1 MCIAPDG
8 GRRLAGPE
16 TAALKAAPHGIQ
28 PAGLAK
34 PAALPQKPP
43 NQRHPKSDA
52 APFCMTA
59 DVEAFMADFD
69 LGKIRNIGIT
79 AHIDAGK
86 TTTTERILYYTGVSH
101 RIGEVH
107 DGNTTTDYMDQ
118 ERERGIT
125 ITSAAV
131 TCEWKDHRINIID
144 TPGHIDFNI
153 EVNRSLRVL
162 DGAIFIIEGVAGVQ
176 PQSETN
182 WRLADRY
189 NVPRIIFINKLDRTG
204 ADFFR
209 AFATLKEKLDI
220 VALPLQLPIGIED
233 SFLGVIDLVEMKAI
247 IWEGGE
253 LGAKFHD
260 EEIPEAMKEQAAEYR
275 QNLLDTALSVDNEA
289 MEEYFDKGDVSVE
302 TLKRCIKAGAISGAF
317 RPVLCGTAFKNKG
330 VQPLLD
336 AVLDYLPSPVDVP
349 GIRVAPEEGQ
359 DDDPNARRIKADP
372 NAPFAGLAF
381 KIINDKYGTLTFV
394 RVYAGTLKSSDTV
407 MNTTKGHKER
417 IGRMFQMHAD
427 KRAEIKEVHAGD
439 IAAFVGLKDTGTGD
453 TLASSDDP
461 VVLERMAFPV
471 PVIDI
476 SVEPKT
482 KEGVEK
488 MTLGLQKLA
497 GEDPSLRLK
506 TDQETGQT
514 ILSGMGELHLE
525 IIIDRLKREY
535 GVDANIGAPQVAYR
549 ETISKSHTETYTH
562 KKQSGGSGQ
571 YAEVKIVFEPQE
583 RNEGVLF
590 ENKVVGGTVPKEYIP
605 AVEKGIRNQ
614 ADTGVL
620 AGFPTVDFK
629 YTLVDG
635 KYHDVDSSA
644 LAFEIAAKAC
654 FREGMKKAGPI
665 ILEPIMD
672 VEITTPQDHVG
683 DVVGD
688 LNRRRGQIQNQESSG
703 STVIVRAH
711 VPLKEMFGYISH
723 LRSMTKGRASFTMQF
738 HHYDPVPR
746 NIADEIMTKSA

>member
-1 MCIAPDG
+1 MAQSD
-8 GRRLAGPE
+8 LA
-16 TAALKAAPHGIQ
+16 
-28 PAGLAK
+28 
-34 PAALPQKPP
+34 
-43 NQRHPKSDA
+43 S
-52 APFCMTA
+52 
-59 DVEAFMADFD
+59 
-69 LGKIRNIGIT
+69 IRNIGIT

-86 TTTTERILYYTGVSH
+86 TTTTERILYYTGKSH

-107 DGNTTTDYMDQ
+107 DGNTTTDYMAQ

-131 TCEWKDHRINIID
+131 TAVWKDYRINIID

-189 NVPRIIFINKLDRTG
+189 NVPRVIFINKLDRTG
-204 ADFFR
+204 ADFYR
-209 AFATLKEKLDI
+209 AADTLTEKLGI
-220 VALPLQLPIGIED
+220 NWVTLQLPIGAED
-233 SFLGVIDLVEMKAI
+233 TFKGVVDLIEMKAI
-247 IWEGGE
+247 IWEGDD
-253 LGAKFHD
+253 LGAAYHD
-260 EEIPEAMKEQAAEYR
+260 EPIPADLADKAKEYR
-275 QNLLDTALSVDNEA
+275 EKMLEIVVGADDEA
-289 MEEYFDKGDVSVE
+289 MEAYLENGDVPIPL
-302 TLKRCIKAGAISGAF
+302 LKRAIKKGTISGEF

-336 AVLDYLPSPVDVP
+336 SVIDYLPSPIDIP
-349 GIRVAPEEGQ
+349 GIKVAPEEGQ
-359 DDDPNARRIKADP
+359 DETAVRPSIPADP

-381 KIINDKYGTLTFV
+381 KIINDKYGNLTFV
-394 RVYAGTLKSSDTV
+394 RVYRGTLKQGDMV
-407 MNTTKGHKER
+407 MNTTKDSRER

-427 KRAEIKEVHAGD
+427 KREEIKEVSAGD

-461 VVLERMAFPV
+461 VILERMAFPV

-482 KEGVEK
+482 KDGIEK

-497 GEDPSLRLK
+497 GEDPSLRLR

-525 IIIDRLKREY
+525 IIIDRLRREY

-549 ETISKSHTETYTH
+549 ETISKPHTETYTH

-571 YAEVKIVFEPQE
+571 YAEVKITFEPRE
-583 RNEGVLF
+583 RNSGIEFV
-590 ENKVVGGTVPKEYIP
+590 NAVVGGSVPKEYIP
-605 AVEKGIRNQ
+605 AVDKGIKVQ

-629 YTLVDG
+629 FSLVDG

-644 LAFEIAAKAC
+644 LAFEIAGKAC
-654 FREGMKKAGPI
+654 FREGMKKAGPV

-672 VEITTPQDHVG
+672 VEVTTPQDHVG

-688 LNRRRGQIQNQESSG
+688 LNRRRGVIQSQDMAGTS
-703 STVIVRAH
+703 VIVRAH
-711 VPLKEMFGYISH
+711 VPLKEMFGYISN
-723 LRSMTKGRASFTMQF
+723 LRGMTKGRASFSMQF

-746 NIADEIMTKSA
+746 NVADEIMKASA

>member
-1 MCIAPDG
+1 MSASQIQAP
-8 GRRLAGPE
+8 A
-16 TAALKAAPHGIQ
+16 TAAPGASPSVA
-28 PAGLAK
+28 AGL
-34 PAALPQKPP
+34 PSAALQ
-43 NQRHPKSDA
+43 A
-52 APFCMTA
+52 
-59 DVEAFMADFD
+59 
-69 LGKIRNIGIT
+69 LGKLRNIGIT

-86 TTTTERILYYTGVSH
+86 TTTTERILFYTGQSH

-107 DGNTTTDYMDQ
+107 DGNTTTDYMEQ

-204 ADFFR
+204 ADFYR
-209 AFATLKEKLDI
+209 AFDTLKEKLDI
-220 VALPLQLPIGIED
+220 VALPLQLPIGIEEN
-233 SFLGVIDLVEMKAI
+233 FLGVVDLVTMKAI

-260 EEIPEAMKEQAAEYR
+260 EEIPAELMERAREHR
-275 QNLLDTALSVDNEA
+275 QVLLDTALSMDDAA
-289 MEEYFDKGDVSVE
+289 MEEYFETGDVGVE
-302 TLKRCIKAGAISGAF
+302 TLKKCIKLGAIAGTF

-336 AVLDYLPSPVDVP
+336 AVLDYLPSPIDVP
-349 GIRVAPEEGQ
+349 GIKVAEEEG
-359 DDDPNARRIKADP
+359 DEEGLERRVIPANPK
-372 NAPFAGLAF
+372 APFAGLAF

-394 RVYAGTLKSSDTV
+394 RVYSGTLKSGDTV
-407 MNTTKGHKER
+407 QNTTKDHRER

-427 KRAEIKEVHAGD
+427 KRAEIKEVSAGD

-453 TLASSDDP
+453 TLAAAEDP

-476 SVEPKT
+476 SVEPRT
-482 KEGVEK
+482 KDSVEK

-525 IIIDRLKREY
+525 IIIDRLRREY
-535 GVDANIGAPQVAYR
+535 NVEANIGAPQVAYR
-549 ETISKSHTETYTH
+549 ETISKSHTQTYTH

-571 YAEVKIVFEPQE
+571 YAEVKIVFEPRE

-590 ENKVVGGTVPKEYIP
+590 ENKVVGGTVPKEYVP
-605 AVEKGIRNQ
+605 AVEKGIRVQ
-614 ADTGVL
+614 AETGVL

-629 YTLVDG
+629 YTLIDG

-644 LAFEIAAKAC
+644 LAFEIASKAC
-654 FREGMKKAGPI
+654 FREGMKLAGPQ

-672 VEITTPQDHVG
+672 VECTTPQDHVG

-688 LNRRRGQIQNQESSG
+688 LNRRRGTIQSQESAG
-703 STVIVRAH
+703 STVTVRAQ

-746 NIADEIMTKSA
+746 NVADEIMAKSH

>member
-1 MCIAPDG
+1 
-8 GRRLAGPE
+8 
-16 TAALKAAPHGIQ
+16 
-28 PAGLAK
+28 
-34 PAALPQKPP
+34 
-43 NQRHPKSDA
+43 
-52 APFCMTA
+52 
-59 DVEAFMADFD
+59 
-69 LGKIRNIGIT
+69 
-79 AHIDAGK
+79 
-86 TTTTERILYYTGVSH
+86 
-101 RIGEVH
+101 
-107 DGNTTTDYMDQ
+107 
-118 ERERGIT
+118 
-125 ITSAAV
+125 
-131 TCEWKDHRINIID
+131 
-144 TPGHIDFNI
+144 
-153 EVNRSLRVL
+153 
-162 DGAIFIIEGVAGVQ
+162 
-176 PQSETN
+176 
-182 WRLADRY
+182 
-189 NVPRIIFINKLDRTG
+189 
-204 ADFFR
+204 
-209 AFATLKEKLDI
+209 
-220 VALPLQLPIGIED
+220 
-233 SFLGVIDLVEMKAI
+233 
-247 IWEGGE
+247 
-253 LGAKFHD
+253 
-260 EEIPEAMKEQAAEYR
+260 
-275 QNLLDTALSVDNEA
+275 
-289 MEEYFDKGDVSVE
+289 VSVE
-302 TLKRCIKAGAISGAF
+302 TLKRCIKRGTIDGTF

-336 AVLDYLPSPVDVP
+336 AVIDYLPSPIDVP
-349 GIRVAPEEGQ
+349 GIAVAVEEG
-359 DDDPNARRIKADP
+359 DDESDIANRRRIPANPK
-372 NAPFAGLAF
+372 APFAGLAF

-394 RVYAGTLKSSDTV
+394 RVYAGTLKSGDMV
-407 MNTTKGHKER
+407 MNTTKGHRER

-427 KRAEIKEVHAGD
+427 KRAEIKEVEAGD

-476 SVEPKT
+476 SVEPRT
-482 KEGVEK
+482 KEAVEK

-497 GEDPSLRLK
+497 GEDPSLRLR

-525 IIIDRLKREY
+525 IIIDRLRREY
-535 GVDANIGAPQVAYR
+535 GVDCNIGAPQVAYR
-549 ETISKSHTETYTH
+549 ETISKAHTETYTH

-571 YAEVKIVFEPQE
+571 YAEVKIVFEPLE
-583 RNEGVLF
+583 RNTGVVF
-590 ENKVVGGTVPKEYIP
+590 ENKVVGGSVPKEYIP
-605 AVEKGIRNQ
+605 AVEKGIKVQ

-654 FREGMKKAGPI
+654 FREGMKLAGPI

-672 VEITTPQDHVG
+672 VEVTTPQDHVG

-746 NIADEIMTKSA
+746 NVADEIMKKSA

>member
-1 MCIAPDG
+1 VSANP
-8 GRRLAGPE
+8 LA
-16 TAALKAAPHGIQ
+16 L
-28 PAGLAK
+28 
-34 PAALPQKPP
+34 
-43 NQRHPKSDA
+43 
-52 APFCMTA
+52 
-59 DVEAFMADFD
+59 
-69 LGKIRNIGIT
+69 IRNIGIT

-86 TTTTERILYYTGVSH
+86 TTTTERILYYTGMSH

-162 DGAIFIIEGVAGVQ
+162 DGAVFIIEGVAGVQ

-204 ADFFR
+204 ADFYR
-209 AFATLKEKLDI
+209 AFDTLKEKLDI
-220 VALPLQLPIGIED
+220 IALPLQLPIGEED
-233 SFLGVIDLVEMKAI
+233 KFIGVIDLIEMKAI

-260 EEIPEAMKEQAAEYR
+260 EPIPAELADKAAEYR
-275 QNLLDTALSVDNEA
+275 QLLLDTALSVDDA
-289 MEEYFDKGDVSVE
+289 GMEEYFEKGDVE
-302 TLKRCIKAGAISGAF
+302 IATLKRAIKTGTISGAF

-336 AVLDYLPSPVDVP
+336 AVLDYLPSPIDVP
-349 GIRVAPEEGQ
+349 GIAVAAEEGQ
-359 DDDPNARRIKADP
+359 EETDLTGRRRIAADP
-372 NAPFAGLAF
+372 TAPFSGLAF

-394 RVYAGTLKSSDTV
+394 RVYSGTLKTGDTV
-407 MNTTKGHKER
+407 LNTTREGKER
-417 IGRMFQMHAD
+417 VGRMFQMHAD

-453 TLASSDDP
+453 TLASAEDP

-482 KEGVEK
+482 KDSVEK

-506 TDQETGQT
+506 TDQESGQT

-525 IIIDRLKREY
+525 IIIDRLRREY
-535 GVDANIGAPQVAYR
+535 GVEANIGAPQVAYR
-549 ETISKSHTETYTH
+549 ETISKAHTETYTH

-571 YAEVKIVFEPQE
+571 YAEVKVIFAPME
-583 RNEGVLF
+583 RNGGVVF
-590 ENKVVGGTVPKEYIP
+590 ENKVVGGAIPKEYIP
-605 AVEKGIRNQ
+605 AVEKGIRVQ
-614 ADTGVL
+614 SETGVL
-620 AGFPTVDFK
+620 AGFQTVDFK

-654 FREGMKKAGPI
+654 FRDGMKKAGPI

-672 VEITTPQDHVG
+672 VEVTTPNDHVG

-688 LNRRRGQIQNQESSG
+688 LNRRRGQIQNQESAG
-703 STVIVRAH
+703 STVMVRAH
-711 VPLKEMFGYISH
+711 VPLKEMFGYISD

-746 NIADEIMTKSA
+746 NIADEIMAKSA

>member
-1 MCIAPDG
+1 VSVTPLD
-8 GRRLAGPE
+8 R
-16 TAALKAAPHGIQ
+16 
-28 PAGLAK
+28 
-34 PAALPQKPP
+34 
-43 NQRHPKSDA
+43 
-52 APFCMTA
+52 
-59 DVEAFMADFD
+59 
-69 LGKIRNIGIT
+69 IRNIGIT

-101 RIGEVH
+101 KIGEVH

-131 TCEWKDHRINIID
+131 TCEWKDTRINIID

-204 ADFFR
+204 ADFYR
-209 AFATLKEKLDI
+209 AFDTLLEKLDI
-220 VALPLQLPIGIED
+220 VALPLQLPIGVED
-233 SFLGVIDLVEMKAI
+233 GFLGVVDLVEMKAI

-253 LGAKFHD
+253 LGAKYHYED
-260 EEIPEAMKEQAAEYR
+260 IPADMNELVATHR
-275 QNLLDTALSVDNEA
+275 QTLLDTALSVDEKA
-289 MEEYFDKGDVSVE
+289 MEEYFDKGDVSIE
-302 TLKRCIKAGAISGAF
+302 TMKRCIKRGTIDGTF

-336 AVLDYLPSPVDVP
+336 AVIDYLPSPIDVP
-349 GIRVAPEEGQ
+349 GIAVAVEEG
-359 DDDPNARRIKADP
+359 DDESTIANRRRIKADP
-372 NAPFAGLAF
+372 KAPFAGLAF

-394 RVYAGTLKSSDTV
+394 RVYSGTLKSGDTV
-407 MNTTKGHKER
+407 MNTTKDHRER

-427 KRAEIKEVHAGD
+427 KRAEIKEVEAGD

-453 TLASSDDP
+453 TLASADDP
-461 VVLERMAFPV
+461 VILERMAFPV

-476 SVEPKT
+476 SVEPRT
-482 KEGVEK
+482 KEAVEK

-525 IIIDRLKREY
+525 IIIDRLRREY
-535 GVDANIGAPQVAYR
+535 GVDCDIGAPQVAYR
-549 ETISKSHTETYTH
+549 ETISKAHTETYTH

-571 YAEVKIVFEPQE
+571 YAEVKIIFSPQE
-583 RNEGVLF
+583 RNAGILF
-590 ENKVVGGTVPKEYIP
+590 ENKVVGGSVPKEYIP
-605 AVEKGIRNQ
+605 AVEKGIKVQ

-654 FREGMKKAGPI
+654 FREGMKLAGPI

-672 VEITTPQDHVG
+672 VEVTTPQDHVG

-746 NIADEIMTKSA
+746 NVADEIMKKSA

>member
-1 MCIAPDG
+1 MSATPLE
-8 GRRLAGPE
+8 R
-16 TAALKAAPHGIQ
+16 
-28 PAGLAK
+28 
-34 PAALPQKPP
+34 
-43 NQRHPKSDA
+43 
-52 APFCMTA
+52 
-59 DVEAFMADFD
+59 
-69 LGKIRNIGIT
+69 IRNIGIT

-86 TTTTERILYYTGVSH
+86 TTTTERILYYTGMSH
-101 RIGEVH
+101 KIGEVH
-107 DGNTTTDYMDQ
+107 HGNTTTDYMEQ

-131 TCEWKDHRINIID
+131 TCEWKGYRINIID

-189 NVPRIIFINKLDRTG
+189 NVPRIIFVNKLDRTG

-209 AFATLKEKLDI
+209 AVQTLRDKLDI
-220 VALPLQLPIGIED
+220 VPLALQLPIGIED
-233 SFLGVIDLVEMKAI
+233 RFKGVIDLVEMKAVV
-247 IWEGGE
+247 WEGGE
-253 LGAKFHD
+253 LGARYHD
-260 EEIPEAMKEQAAEYR
+260 EPIPADLVGEAKEYR
-275 QNLLDTALSVDNEA
+275 QILLDTALSVDDAA
-289 MEEYFDKGDVSVE
+289 MEEYFAHGDVSVD
-302 TLKRCIKAGAISGAF
+302 TLRRCLKIGTISGTF
-317 RPVLCGTAFKNKG
+317 RPVLCGAAFKNKG

-336 AVLDYLPSPVDVP
+336 AVIDYLPSPLDVP
-349 GIRVAPEEGQ
+349 GIKVAAAEG
-359 DDDPNARRIKADP
+359 DEDSERAERRRIKADP
-372 NAPFAGLAF
+372 SQPFAGLAF
-381 KIINDKYGTLTFV
+381 KIINDKYGALTFV
-394 RVYAGTLKSSDTV
+394 RIYAGTLHSGDMV
-407 MNTTKGHKER
+407 LNTTKGHRER

-427 KRAEIKEVHAGD
+427 KRAEIKEVSAGD
-439 IAAFVGLKDTGTGD
+439 IAAFVGLKDTATGD
-453 TLASSDDP
+453 TLASSGDP

-482 KEGVEK
+482 KESIEK

-497 GEDPSLRLK
+497 GEDPSLRLR
-506 TDQETGQT
+506 TDPESGQT

-535 GVDANIGAPQVAYR
+535 GVEANIGAPQVAYR
-549 ETISKSHTETYTH
+549 ETISRSHIEIYTH
-562 KKQSGGSGQ
+562 KKQTGGAGQ
-571 YAEVKIVFEPQE
+571 FAEVKIAFEPLERQGGIVFENQ
-583 RNEGVLF
+583 
-590 ENKVVGGTVPKEYIP
+590 VVGGAVPKEYIP

-614 ADTGVL
+614 SETGVL

-629 YTLVDG
+629 ASLLDG

-654 FREGMKKAGPI
+654 FRDGMKRAGPI

-672 VEITTPQDHVG
+672 VEVTTPQDHVG

-688 LNRRRGQIQNQESSG
+688 LNRRRGVIQNQESSG

-711 VPLKEMFGYISH
+711 VPLKEMFGYISD
-723 LRSMTKGRASFTMQF
+723 LRSMTRGRASFTMQF

-746 NIADEIMTKSA
+746 NIADEIMAKSA

>member
-1 MCIAPDG
+1 VSDTP
-8 GRRLAGPE
+8 LA
-16 TAALKAAPHGIQ
+16 
-28 PAGLAK
+28 
-34 PAALPQKPP
+34 
-43 NQRHPKSDA
+43 R
-52 APFCMTA
+52 
-59 DVEAFMADFD
+59 
-69 LGKIRNIGIT
+69 IRNIGIT

-86 TTTTERILYYTGVSH
+86 TTTTEPILYYTGVSH
-101 RIGEVH
+101 KIGEVH
-107 DGNTTTDYMDQ
+107 DGNTTTDYMEQ

-131 TCEWKDHRINIID
+131 TCEWKDTRINIID

-162 DGAIFIIEGVAGVQ
+162 DGAVFIIEGVAGVQ

-204 ADFFR
+204 ADFYR
-209 AFATLKEKLDI
+209 AFDTLKEKLDI
-220 VALPLQLPIGIED
+220 IALPLQLPIGEED
-233 SFLGVIDLVEMKAI
+233 KFLGVVDLVEMKAI

-253 LGAKFHD
+253 LGAKYHD
-260 EEIPEAMKEQAAEYR
+260 EPIPAELADKAAEYR
-275 QNLLDTALSVDNEA
+275 QLLLDTAVSVDEKA
-289 MEEYFDKGDVSVE
+289 MEEYFEKGDVSVE
-302 TLKRCIKAGAISGAF
+302 TLKACIKKGAISGEF

-336 AVLDYLPSPVDVP
+336 AVVDYLPSPIDVP
-349 GIRVAPEEGQ
+349 GIAVALDEGV
-359 DDDPNARRIKADP
+359 DESLHPDRRRIPADP
-372 NAPFAGLAF
+372 KAPFAGLAF

-394 RVYAGTLKSSDTV
+394 RVYAGTLKSGDTV
-407 MNTTKGHKER
+407 MNTTKGHRER

-427 KRAEIKEVHAGD
+427 KRAEIKEVEAGD

-476 SVEPKT
+476 SVEPRT
-482 KEGVEK
+482 KEAVEK

-497 GEDPSLRLK
+497 GEDPSLRLR

-525 IIIDRLKREY
+525 IIIDRLRREY
-535 GVDANIGAPQVAYR
+535 GVDCNIGAPQVAYR
-549 ETISKSHTETYTH
+549 ETISKAHTEIYTH
-562 KKQSGGSGQ
+562 KKQTGGSGQ
-571 YAEVKIVFEPQE
+571 YAEVKIVFEPME
-583 RNEGVLF
+583 RNGGVVF
-590 ENKVVGGTVPKEYIP
+590 ENKVVGGSIPKEYIP
-605 AVEKGIRNQ
+605 AVEKGIRVQ

-629 YTLVDG
+629 YTLIDG

-644 LAFEIAAKAC
+644 LAFEIAAKAA
-654 FREGMKKAGPI
+654 FREGMKKASPI

-672 VEITTPQDHVG
+672 VEVTTPQDHVG

-703 STVIVRAH
+703 STIIVRAL

>member
-1 MCIAPDG
+1 MSE
-8 GRRLAGPE
+8 L
-16 TAALKAAPHGIQ
+16 
-28 PAGLAK
+28 
-34 PAALPQKPP
+34 
-43 NQRHPKSDA
+43 S
-52 APFCMTA
+52 
-59 DVEAFMADFD
+59 
-69 LGKIRNIGIT
+69 KIRNIGIT

-107 DGNTTTDYMDQ
+107 EGNTTTDYMEQ

-131 TCEWKDHRINIID
+131 TCEWKEHRINIID

-204 ADFFR
+204 ADFYR
-209 AFATLKEKLDI
+209 AFDTLKEKLDI
-220 VALPLQLPIGIED
+220 VALPLQLPIGIEEN
-233 SFLGVIDLVEMKAI
+233 FLGVVDLVEMKAI

-260 EEIPEAMKEQAAEYR
+260 EEIPADMVERAAEAR
-275 QNLLDTALSVDNEA
+275 QLLLDTALSVDNEA
-289 MEEYFDKGDVSVE
+289 MEEYFDKGDVDVA
-302 TLKRCIKAGAISGAF
+302 TLKRCIKAGAISGVF

-336 AVLDYLPSPVDVP
+336 AVLDYLPAPDDRE
-349 GIRVAPEEGQ
+349 GIRVAAEEGQ
-359 DDDPNARRIKADP
+359 EDADP
-372 NAPFAGLAF
+372 STRRLIKVDPKGNFSGLAF

-394 RVYAGTLKSSDTV
+394 RVYSGSLKSGDQV
-407 MNTTKGHKER
+407 MNTTKDHKER

-427 KRAEIKEVHAGD
+427 KRAEIKEVQAGD

-453 TLASSDDP
+453 TLADAGDP

-482 KEGVEK
+482 KEAVEK
-488 MTLGLQKLA
+488 MTLALQKLA

-525 IIIDRLKREY
+525 IIIDRLRREY

-549 ETISKSHTETYTH
+549 ETISKTHIETYTH

-571 YAEVKIVFEPQE
+571 YAEVKIQFSPVE
-583 RNEGVLF
+583 RNAGISF

-605 AVEKGIRNQ
+605 AVEKGIKVQ
-614 ADTGVL
+614 ASTGVL

-629 YTLVDG
+629 YTLLDG

-654 FREGMKKAGPI
+654 FREGMKRASPV

-672 VEITTPQDHVG
+672 VECTTPQDHVG

-703 STVIVRAH
+703 STVLVRAQ

-746 NIADEIMTKSA
+746 NIADEIMSKSA

>member
-1 MCIAPDG
+1 MSG
-8 GRRLAGPE
+8 HSEL
-16 TAALKAAPHGIQ
+16 
-28 PAGLAK
+28 
-34 PAALPQKPP
+34 
-43 NQRHPKSDA
+43 S
-52 APFCMTA
+52 
-59 DVEAFMADFD
+59 
-69 LGKIRNIGIT
+69 KIRNIGIT

-86 TTTTERILYYTGVSH
+86 TTTTERILFYTGVSH
-101 RIGEVH
+101 KIGEVH

-162 DGAIFIIEGVAGVQ
+162 DGAVFIIEGVAGVQ

-189 NVPRIIFINKLDRTG
+189 NVPRVIFINKLDRTG
-204 ADFFR
+204 ADFYR
-209 AFATLKEKLDI
+209 AFDTLKEKLDI
-220 VALPLQLPIGIED
+220 IALPLQLPIGVEENFI
-233 SFLGVIDLVEMKAI
+233 GVVDLVEMKAI
-247 IWEGGE
+247 VWEGGE

-260 EEIPEAMKEQAAEYR
+260 EPIPDDLLERAKEHR
-275 QNLLDTALSVDNEA
+275 QTLLDTALAVDDEG
-289 MEEYFDKGDVSVE
+289 MEEYFEHGDVSVA
-302 TLKRCIKAGAISGAF
+302 TLKRAIKKGTISGAF

-336 AVLDYLPSPVDVP
+336 SVLDYLPAPDDVE
-349 GIRVAPEEGQ
+349 GIRVAPPEDEEVDENTLQ
-359 DDDPNARRIKADP
+359 VIPIDPNGK
-372 NAPFAGLAF
+372 FAGLAF

-394 RVYAGTLKSSDTV
+394 RVYRGVLKSGDQV

-439 IAAFVGLKDTGTGD
+439 IAAFVGLKDTVTGD
-453 TLASSDDP
+453 TLADAADP

-482 KEGVEK
+482 KDGVEK

-506 TDQETGQT
+506 TDQESGQT

-525 IIIDRLKREY
+525 IIIDRLRREY

-549 ETISKSHTETYTH
+549 ETITKEHTETYTH

-571 YAEVKIVFEPQE
+571 YAEVKITFSPRE

-605 AVEKGIRNQ
+605 AVEKGIRVQ

-629 YTLVDG
+629 YSLVDG

-654 FREGMKKAGPI
+654 FREGMKRASPV

-672 VEITTPQDHVG
+672 VECTTPQDHVG

-688 LNRRRGQIQNQESSG
+688 LNRRRGMIQSQESSG
-703 STVIVRAH
+703 STVMVRAH
-711 VPLKEMFGYISH
+711 VPLKEMFGYISD

-746 NIADEIMTKSA
+746 NIADEIMAKSA

>member
-1 MCIAPDG
+1 
-8 GRRLAGPE
+8 
-16 TAALKAAPHGIQ
+16 
-28 PAGLAK
+28 
-34 PAALPQKPP
+34 
-43 NQRHPKSDA
+43 
-52 APFCMTA
+52 
-59 DVEAFMADFD
+59 MARTP
-69 LGKIRNIGIT
+69 LEKIRNIGIT

-86 TTTTERILYYTGVSH
+86 TTTTERILYYTGKSH
-101 RIGEVH
+101 KIGEVH
-107 DGNTTTDYMDQ
+107 EGNTTTDYMEQ

-131 TCEWKDHRINIID
+131 TAMWNDHRINIID

-162 DGAIFIIEGVAGVQ
+162 DGAVFVIEGVAGVQ

-189 NVPRIIFINKLDRTG
+189 NVPRIIYVNKLDRTG
-204 ADFFR
+204 ADFYR
-209 AFATLKEKLDI
+209 AAATLTEKLGI
-220 VALPLQLPIGIED
+220 TWVTLQLPIGIED
-233 SFLGVIDLVEMKAI
+233 TLKGIVDLVTMKALV
-247 IWEGGE
+247 WEGDE
-253 LGAKFHD
+253 LGAKYH
-260 EEIPEAMKEQAAEYR
+260 ETEIPADLADKAAEYR
-275 QNLLDTALSVDNEA
+275 QLLLDTALSVDDAA
-289 MEEYFDKGDVSVE
+289 MEEYFEKGDVSVE
-302 TLKRCIKAGAISGAF
+302 TLKKCIKKGTISGAF
-317 RPVLCGTAFKNKG
+317 RPVLCGSSFKNKG

-336 AVLDYLPSPVDVP
+336 AVVDYLPSPVDVE
-349 GIRVAPEEGQ
+349 GIKVAPEEGEE
-359 DDDPNARRIKADP
+359 DDPSADRRVIEISET
-372 NAPFAGLAF
+372 APFSALAF
-381 KIINDKYGTLTFV
+381 KIINDKYGNLTFI
-394 RVYAGTLKSSDTV
+394 RVYSGVIKQGDT
-407 MNTTKGHKER
+407 MLNTTKGHKER

-427 KRAEIKEVHAGD
+427 KREEVKEIFAGD
-439 IAAFVGLKDTGTGD
+439 IVAVVGLKDTGTGD
-453 TLASSDDP
+453 TLADPADP

-482 KEGVEK
+482 KDGVEK

-497 GEDPSLRLK
+497 SEDPSLRLK

-549 ETISKSHTETYTH
+549 ETITKPYTHTYTH

-571 YAEVKIVFEPQE
+571 FAEVKITFEPKE
-583 RNEGVLF
+583 RNEGIEFV
-590 ENKVVGGTVPKEYIP
+590 NAVVGGTVPKEYIP
-605 AVEKGIRNQ
+605 AVEKGIKVQ

-629 YTLVDG
+629 YTLSDG

-654 FREGMKKAGPI
+654 FREGMKLAGPV

-672 VEITTPQDHVG
+672 VEVTTPQDHVG

-688 LNRRRGQIQNQESSG
+688 LNRRRGVIQSQDMAGTS
-703 STVIVRAH
+703 VIVRAH
-711 VPLKEMFGYISH
+711 VPLKEMFGYISN
-723 LRSMTKGRASFTMQF
+723 LRGMTKGRASFSMQF

-746 NIADEIMTKSA
+746 NVADEIMKQSA

>member
-1 MCIAPDG
+1 MSESVQEAKS
-8 GRRLAGPE
+8 
-16 TAALKAAPHGIQ
+16 AL
-28 PAGLAK
+28 
-34 PAALPQKPP
+34 
-43 NQRHPKSDA
+43 S
-52 APFCMTA
+52 
-59 DVEAFMADFD
+59 
-69 LGKIRNIGIT
+69 KIRNIGIT

-101 RIGEVH
+101 KIGEVH
-107 DGNTTTDYMDQ
+107 EGNTTTDYMAQ

-131 TCEWKDHRINIID
+131 TCEWNDHRINIID

-162 DGAIFIIEGVAGVQ
+162 DGAIFVIEGVAGVQ

-204 ADFFR
+204 ADFYY
-209 AFATLKEKLDI
+209 AFSTLKEKLDI
-220 VALPLQLPIGIED
+220 VAVPLQLPIGAEENFI
-233 SFLGVIDLVEMKAI
+233 GVVDLVEMRAI
-247 IWEGGE
+247 VWEGGE
-253 LGAKFHD
+253 LGAKFHY
-260 EEIPEAMKEQAAEYR
+260 EEIPDDLKEKAAEAR
-275 QNLLDTALSVDNEA
+275 QTLLDTALAMDDAA
-289 MEEYFDKGDVSVE
+289 MEEYFEKGDVDVA
-302 TLKRCIKAGAISGAF
+302 TLKKCIKKGAISGEF
-317 RPVLCGTAFKNKG
+317 RPVMCGTAFKNKG

-336 AVLDYLPSPVDVP
+336 AVIDYLPAPDEVEGIRIAPPEGEEVDEDFLPIVPVDP
-349 GIRVAPEEGQ
+349 DG
-359 DDDPNARRIKADP
+359 K
-372 NAPFAGLAF
+372 FAGLAF
-381 KIINDKYGTLTFV
+381 KIISDKYGTLTFV
-394 RVYAGTLKSSDTV
+394 RVYRGVLNSGDTIL
-407 MNTTKGHKER
+407 NTTKGHKER
-417 IGRMFQMHAD
+417 VGRMFQMHAD
-427 KRAEIKEVHAGD
+427 KRQEVKSVGAGD
-439 IAAFVGLKDTGTGD
+439 IAAFVGLKDTVTGD
-453 TLASSDDP
+453 TLADAADP
-461 VVLERMAFPV
+461 VVLERMQFPV

-482 KEGVEK
+482 KDAVEK
-488 MTLGLQKLA
+488 MTLALQKLTA
-497 GEDPSLRLK
+497 EDPSLHLK

-514 ILSGMGELHLE
+514 ILSGMGELHLD
-525 IIIDRLKREY
+525 IIVDRLRREY

-549 ETISKSHTETYTH
+549 ETITKPHVETYTH

-571 YAEVKIVFEPQE
+571 FAEVKIEFAPSEKPDE
-583 RNEGVLF
+583 IIF

-605 AVEKGIRNQ
+605 AVEKGIRMQ
-614 ADTGVL
+614 STTGVL

-629 YTLVDG
+629 FTLLDG

-654 FREGMKKAGPI
+654 FREGMKNAGPV

-672 VEITTPQDHVG
+672 VEITTPNDHGG

-688 LNRRRGQIQNQESSG
+688 LNRRRGIIQNQETAG
-703 STVIVRAH
+703 STVMIRAQ

-723 LRSMTKGRASFTMQF
+723 LRSATKGRASFTMQF

-746 NIADEIMTKSA
+746 NVAEEIIAKSA

>member
-1 MCIAPDG
+1 MSGTPLD
-8 GRRLAGPE
+8 
-16 TAALKAAPHGIQ
+16 
-28 PAGLAK
+28 
-34 PAALPQKPP
+34 
-43 NQRHPKSDA
+43 
-52 APFCMTA
+52 
-59 DVEAFMADFD
+59 
-69 LGKIRNIGIT
+69 KIRNIGIT

-101 RIGEVH
+101 KIGEVH

-162 DGAIFIIEGVAGVQ
+162 DGAVFIIEGVAGVQ

-233 SFLGVIDLVEMKAI
+233 QFVGVVDLVEMKAI
-247 IWEGGE
+247 VWEGGE

-260 EEIPEAMKEQAAEYR
+260 EEIPAELMEQAREYR
-275 QNLLDTALSVDNEA
+275 QLLLDTALAVDDEG
-289 MEEYFDKGDVSVE
+289 MEEYFEKGDVEVA
-302 TLKRCIKAGAISGAF
+302 TLKRAIKTGTISGAF

-349 GIRVAPEEGQ
+349 GIAVAHEEGT
-359 DDDPNARRIKADP
+359 DEHDFTNRRRIKADP

-381 KIINDKYGTLTFV
+381 KIINDKYGALTFV
-394 RVYAGTLKSSDTV
+394 RVYAGTLKSGDTV
-407 MNTTKGHKER
+407 MNTTKDHKER

-427 KRAEIKEVHAGD
+427 KRAEIKQVEAGD
-439 IAAFVGLKDTGTGD
+439 IAAFVGMKDTGTGD
-453 TLASSDDP
+453 TLASPDDP
-461 VVLERMAFPV
+461 VILERMAFPV

-482 KEGVEK
+482 KESVEK

-497 GEDPSLRLK
+497 SEDPSLRLK
-506 TDQETGQT
+506 TDQESGQT

-535 GVDANIGAPQVAYR
+535 NVEANIGAPQVAYR
-549 ETISKSHTETYTH
+549 ETISKAHTETYTH

-571 YAEVKIVFEPQE
+571 FAEVKVVFEPQE
-583 RNEGVLF
+583 RNAGVTF
-590 ENKVVGGTVPKEYIP
+590 ENKVVGGAVPKEYIP
-605 AVEKGIRNQ
+605 AVEKGIRVQ
-614 ADTGVL
+614 CETGVL

-672 VEITTPQDHVG
+672 VEVTTPQDHVG

-688 LNRRRGQIQNQESSG
+688 LNRRRGMIQSQESAG
-703 STVIVRAH
+703 STVTVRAH
-711 VPLKEMFGYISH
+711 VPLKEMFGYISD

-746 NIADEIMTKSA
+746 NIADEIMAKSA

>member
-1 MCIAPDG
+1 
-8 GRRLAGPE
+8 
-16 TAALKAAPHGIQ
+16 
-28 PAGLAK
+28 
-34 PAALPQKPP
+34 
-43 NQRHPKSDA
+43 
-52 APFCMTA
+52 MTA
-59 DVEAFMADFD
+59 SPLDR
-69 LGKIRNIGIT
+69 IRNIGIT

-101 RIGEVH
+101 KIGEVH

-189 NVPRIIFINKLDRTG
+189 NVPRVIFINKLDRTG
-204 ADFFR
+204 ADFYR
-209 AFATLKEKLDI
+209 AFDTLKEKLDI
-220 VALPLQLPIGIED
+220 IALPLQLPIGEED
-233 SFLGVIDLVEMKAI
+233 KFQGVVDLVEMKAI
-247 IWEGGE
+247 VWEGGE
-253 LGAKFHD
+253 LGARYHD
-260 EEIPEAMKEQAAEYR
+260 EPIPADLAEKAREYR
-275 QNLLDTALSVDNEA
+275 QLLLDTALSVDDSA
-289 MEEYFDKGDVSVE
+289 MEEYFDKGEVSVA
-302 TLKRCIKAGAISGAF
+302 TLKRCVKAGTISGAF

-349 GIRVAPEEGQ
+349 GIKVAAEEGVEESEH
-359 DDDPNARRIKADP
+359 DGRRRIKADP
-372 NAPFAGLAF
+372 KAPFAGLAF
-381 KIINDKYGTLTFV
+381 KIINDKYGALTFV
-394 RVYAGTLKSSDTV
+394 RVYAGTLRSGDTV
-407 MNTTKGHKER
+407 MNTTKDHRER

-427 KRAEIKEVHAGD
+427 KRAEIKEVTAGD
-439 IAAFVGLKDTGTGD
+439 IAAFVGLKDTTTGD
-453 TLASSDDP
+453 TLAAAEDP

-476 SVEPKT
+476 SVEPRT
-482 KEGVEK
+482 KEAVEK
-488 MTLGLQKLA
+488 MTMGLQKLA
-497 GEDPSLRLK
+497 AEDPSLRLR
-506 TDQETGQT
+506 TDQESGQT

-549 ETISKSHTETYTH
+549 ETISRAHTETYTH
-562 KKQSGGSGQ
+562 KKQTGGSGQ
-571 YAEVKIVFEPQE
+571 FAEVKILFEPLE
-583 RNEGVLF
+583 RNAGIVF
-590 ENKVVGGTVPKEYIP
+590 ENKVVGGSVPREYIP
-605 AVEKGIRNQ
+605 AVEKGIRFQ

-629 YTLVDG
+629 YSLLDG

-654 FREGMKKAGPI
+654 YREGMKKATPI

-672 VEITTPQDHVG
+672 VEVTTPQDHVG

-688 LNRRRGQIQNQESSG
+688 LNRRRGMIQNQESSG

-711 VPLKEMFGYISH
+711 VPLKEMFGYISD

-746 NIADEIMTKSA
+746 NIADEIMAKSA

>member
-1 MCIAPDG
+1 VPGTPLD
-8 GRRLAGPE
+8 
-16 TAALKAAPHGIQ
+16 
-28 PAGLAK
+28 
-34 PAALPQKPP
+34 
-43 NQRHPKSDA
+43 
-52 APFCMTA
+52 
-59 DVEAFMADFD
+59 
-69 LGKIRNIGIT
+69 KIRNIGIT

-101 RIGEVH
+101 KIGEVH
-107 DGNTTTDYMDQ
+107 DGNTTTDYMEQ

-131 TCEWKDHRINIID
+131 TCEWKQHRINIID

-162 DGAIFIIEGVAGVQ
+162 DGAVFIIEGVAGVQ

-209 AFATLKEKLDI
+209 AHATLKEKLDI

-233 SFLGVIDLVEMKAI
+233 KFVGVVDLVAMKAI

-253 LGAKFHD
+253 LGARYHD
-260 EEIPEAMKEQAAEYR
+260 EAIPAALAEQAKEYR
-275 QNLLDTALSVDNEA
+275 QLLLDTALSVDDAA
-289 MEEYFDKGDVSVE
+289 MEEYFDQGDVAIS

-336 AVLDYLPSPVDVP
+336 AVIDYLPSPVDVP
-349 GIRVAPEEGQ
+349 GIAVAAEDE
-359 DDDPNARRIKADP
+359 DEHEHVERRRIKADP
-372 NAPFAGLAF
+372 AAPFAGLAF

-394 RVYAGTLKSSDTV
+394 RIYAGTLKSGDMV
-407 MNTTKGHKER
+407 MNTTKGHRER

-427 KRAEIKEVHAGD
+427 KRDEIKEVHAGD
-439 IAAFVGLKDTGTGD
+439 IAAFVGLKDTATGD
-453 TLASSDDP
+453 TLASQQDP

-476 SVEPKT
+476 SVEPRT
-482 KEGVEK
+482 KEAVEK
-488 MTLGLQKLA
+488 MSLGLQKLA
-497 GEDPSLRLK
+497 GEDPSLRLR
-506 TDQETGQT
+506 TDSETGQT

-525 IIIDRLKREY
+525 IIIDRLRREY
-535 GVDANIGAPQVAYR
+535 GVEANIGAPQVAYR
-549 ETISKSHTETYTH
+549 ETITRAHTEIYTH
-562 KKQSGGSGQ
+562 KKQTGGSGQ
-571 YAEVKIVFEPQE
+571 FAEVKIVFEPVN

-590 ENKVVGGTVPKEYIP
+590 ENRVIGGAVPKEYIP
-605 AVEKGIRNQ
+605 AVEKGIRQQ
-614 ADTGVL
+614 AETGVL

-629 YTLVDG
+629 FSLLDG
-635 KYHDVDSSA
+635 KYHDVDSSS
-644 LAFEIAAKAC
+644 LAFEIAAKSC
-654 FREGMKKAGPI
+654 FRDGMKKAAPI
-665 ILEPIMD
+665 ILEPVMD
-672 VEITTPQDHVG
+672 VEITTPSDHVG

-688 LNRRRGQIQNQESSG
+688 LNRRRGMIQDQESTG

-711 VPLKEMFGYISH
+711 VPLKEMFGYISD

-738 HHYDPVPR
+738 HHYEPVPR
-746 NIADEIMTKSA
+746 AIADEIMAKSA

>member
-1 MCIAPDG
+1 MSSVPLD
-8 GRRLAGPE
+8 R
-16 TAALKAAPHGIQ
+16 
-28 PAGLAK
+28 
-34 PAALPQKPP
+34 
-43 NQRHPKSDA
+43 
-52 APFCMTA
+52 
-59 DVEAFMADFD
+59 
-69 LGKIRNIGIT
+69 IRNIGIT

-101 RIGEVH
+101 KIGEVH

-131 TCEWKDHRINIID
+131 TCEWKDTRINIID

-204 ADFFR
+204 ADFYR
-209 AFATLKEKLDI
+209 AFDTLKEKLDI
-220 VALPLQLPIGIED
+220 VALPLQLPIGEED
-233 SFLGVIDLVEMKAI
+233 GFLGVVDLVEMRAI

-253 LGAKFHD
+253 LGAKYHYED
-260 EEIPEAMKEQAAEYR
+260 IPANLAEKAAQYR
-275 QNLLDTALSVDNEA
+275 QELLDTALSVDTEA
-289 MEEYFDKGDVSVE
+289 MEEYFDKGDVEIE
-302 TLKRCIKAGAISGAF
+302 TLKKCIKRGTIDGSF

-336 AVLDYLPSPVDVP
+336 AVIDYLPSPIDVP
-349 GIRVAPEEGQ
+349 GIAVAAEEGEEEGLTSEQ
-359 DDDPNARRIKADP
+359 IAEVHAKRRRIPADP
-372 NAPFAGLAF
+372 KAPFAGLAF

-394 RVYAGTLKSSDTV
+394 RVYAGTLKSGDTV
-407 MNTTKGHKER
+407 QNTTKGHRER

-427 KRAEIKEVHAGD
+427 KREEIKEVIAGD

-453 TLASSDDP
+453 TLASNEDP
-461 VVLERMAFPV
+461 VILERMAFPV

-476 SVEPKT
+476 SVEPRT
-482 KEGVEK
+482 KEAVEK

-497 GEDPSLRLK
+497 GEDPSLRLR

-525 IIIDRLKREY
+525 IIIDRLRREY
-535 GVDANIGAPQVAYR
+535 GVDCNIGAPQVAYR
-549 ETISKSHTETYTH
+549 ETISKAHTETYTH

-571 YAEVKIVFEPQE
+571 YAEVKIIFEPLE
-583 RNEGVLF
+583 RNAGIVF
-590 ENKVVGGTVPKEYIP
+590 ENKVVGGAVPKEYIP
-605 AVEKGIRNQ
+605 AVEKGIRVQ

-654 FREGMKKAGPI
+654 FRDGMKNASPI

-688 LNRRRGQIQNQESSG
+688 LNRRRGMIQNQESSG
-703 STVIVRAH
+703 STVIVRAQ

-746 NIADEIMTKSA
+746 NVADEIMKKSA

>member
-1 MCIAPDG
+1 MEVS
-8 GRRLAGPE
+8 LAG
-16 TAALKAAPHGIQ
+16 TSLD
-28 PAGLAK
+28 
-34 PAALPQKPP
+34 
-43 NQRHPKSDA
+43 R
-52 APFCMTA
+52 
-59 DVEAFMADFD
+59 
-69 LGKIRNIGIT
+69 IRNIGIT

-86 TTTTERILYYTGVSH
+86 TTTTERILYYTGMSH
-101 RIGEVH
+101 KIGEVH
-107 DGNTTTDYMDQ
+107 DGNTTTDYMEQ

-189 NVPRIIFINKLDRTG
+189 NVPRVIFINKLDRTG
-204 ADFFR
+204 ADFYR
-209 AFATLKEKLDI
+209 ALGTLKEKLDI

-233 SFLGVIDLVEMKAI
+233 KFLGVVDLVEMHAV
-247 IWEGGE
+247 IWEGTE
-253 LGAKFHD
+253 LGAKFHI
-260 EEIPEAMKEQAAEYR
+260 EPIPAELQEQAKEYR
-275 QNLLDTALSVDNEA
+275 QTLLDTALSVDDAA
-289 MEEYFDKGDVSVE
+289 MEEYFDQGDVSVE
-302 TLKRCIKAGAISGAF
+302 TLKRCIKAGTISGAF

-336 AVLDYLPSPVDVP
+336 AVLDYLPSPLDVP
-349 GIRVAPEEGQ
+349 GIAVALEEGE
-359 DDDPNARRIKADP
+359 DEADHPDRRRIKADP
-372 NAPFAGLAF
+372 SAPFAGLAF

-394 RVYAGTLKSSDTV
+394 RVYAGTLKSGDTV
-407 MNTTKGHKER
+407 MNTTKEHRER

-439 IAAFVGLKDTGTGD
+439 IAAFVGLKDTSTGD
-453 TLASSDDP
+453 TLASSQDP

-476 SVEPKT
+476 SVEPRT
-482 KEGVEK
+482 KESVEK
-488 MTLGLQKLA
+488 MSLGLQKLA
-497 GEDPSLRLK
+497 GEDPSLRLR

-525 IIIDRLKREY
+525 IIIDRLRREY
-535 GVDANIGAPQVAYR
+535 GVEANIGAPQVAYR
-549 ETISKSHTETYTH
+549 ETITRPHTETYTH
-562 KKQSGGSGQ
+562 KKQTGGSGQ
-571 YAEVKIVFEPQE
+571 YAEVKIVFAPLA
-583 RNEGVLF
+583 RNGGVEF
-590 ENKVVGGTVPKEYIP
+590 ENAVVGGTVPKEYIP
-605 AVEKGIRNQ
+605 AVEKGLRNQ
-614 ADTGVL
+614 AETGVL

-629 YTLVDG
+629 ATLTDG

-654 FREGMKKAGPI
+654 FRDGMKKASPI

-672 VEITTPQDHVG
+672 VEVTTPQDHVG

-688 LNRRRGQIQNQESSG
+688 LNRRRGMIQNQESSG

-711 VPLKEMFGYISH
+711 VPLKEMFGYISD

-746 NIADEIMTKSA
+746 NIADEIMAKSA

>member
-1 MCIAPDG
+1 
-8 GRRLAGPE
+8 
-16 TAALKAAPHGIQ
+16 
-28 PAGLAK
+28 
-34 PAALPQKPP
+34 
-43 NQRHPKSDA
+43 
-52 APFCMTA
+52 MTA
-59 DVEAFMADFD
+59 SSLD
-69 LGKIRNIGIT
+69 KIRNIGIT

-162 DGAIFIIEGVAGVQ
+162 DGAVFIIEGVAGVQ

-204 ADFFR
+204 ADFYR
-209 AFATLKEKLDI
+209 AFDTLKEKLDI

-233 SFLGVIDLVEMKAI
+233 QFLGVVDLVEMKAI
-247 IWEGGE
+247 VWEGGE

-260 EEIPEAMKEQAAEYR
+260 EEIPADLAEKAKEYR
-275 QNLLDTALSVDNEA
+275 QTLLDTALSVDDAA

-302 TLKRCIKAGAISGAF
+302 TLKRCIKAGTISGAF

-349 GIRVAPEEGQ
+349 GIAVAAEEGQ
-359 DDDPNARRIKADP
+359 EESDESERRRIKADP
-372 NAPFAGLAF
+372 DAPFAGLAF

-394 RVYAGTLKSSDTV
+394 RVYAGTLKSGDTV
-407 MNTTKGHKER
+407 LNTTREGRER
-417 IGRMFQMHAD
+417 VGRMFQMHAD
-427 KRAEIKEVHAGD
+427 KRAEIKEVSAGD

-453 TLASSDDP
+453 TLASADDP

-482 KEGVEK
+482 KDSVEK
-488 MTLGLQKLA
+488 MTIGLQKLA

-506 TDQETGQT
+506 TDQESGQT

-525 IIIDRLKREY
+525 IIIDRLRREY
-535 GVDANIGAPQVAYR
+535 GVEANIGAPQVAYR
-549 ETISKSHTETYTH
+549 ETISRPHTEIYTH
-562 KKQSGGSGQ
+562 KKQTGGSGQ
-571 YAEVKIVFEPQE
+571 FAEVKIVFEPLE
-583 RNEGVLF
+583 RNGGVVF
-590 ENKVVGGTVPKEYIP
+590 ENQVVGGSVPREYIP
-605 AVEKGIRNQ
+605 AVEKGIKVQ

-654 FREGMKKAGPI
+654 FREGMKKASPI
-665 ILEPIMD
+665 ILEPIMA
-672 VEITTPQDHVG
+672 VEVTTPQDHVG

-688 LNRRRGQIQNQESSG
+688 LNRRRGMIQTQDAAG
-703 STVIVRAH
+703 STIMVRAH
-711 VPLKEMFGYISH
+711 VPLKEMFGYISD
-723 LRSMTKGRASFTMQF
+723 LRSMTKGRASYTMQF
-738 HHYDPVPR
+738 HHYEPVPR
-746 NIADEIMTKSA
+746 NIADEIMSRSA

>member
-1 MCIAPDG
+1 M
-8 GRRLAGPE
+8 E
-16 TAALKAAPHGIQ
+16 ALVARTPLDH
-28 PAGLAK
+28 
-34 PAALPQKPP
+34 
-43 NQRHPKSDA
+43 
-52 APFCMTA
+52 
-59 DVEAFMADFD
+59 
-69 LGKIRNIGIT
+69 IRNIGIT

-86 TTTTERILYYTGVSH
+86 TTTTERILYYTGKSH
-101 RIGEVH
+101 KIGEVH
-107 DGNTTTDYMDQ
+107 DGNTTTDYMAQ

-131 TCEWKDHRINIID
+131 TAEWKDYRINVID

-162 DGAIFIIEGVAGVQ
+162 DGAVFIIEGVAGVQ

-189 NVPRIIFINKLDRTG
+189 NVPRIIYVNKLDRTG
-204 ADFFR
+204 ADFYR
-209 AFATLKEKLDI
+209 AADTLTEKLGI
-220 VALPLQLPIGIED
+220 NWVALQLPIGIED
-233 SFLGVIDLVEMKAI
+233 SLKGIVDLVEMNAVV
-247 IWEGGE
+247 WQGDE
-253 LGAKFHD
+253 LGAKFD
-260 EEIPEAMKEQAAEYR
+260 IVEIPADLKDKAAEWR
-275 QNLLDTALSVDNEA
+275 EKLLEAVVAADDEA
-289 MEEYFDKGDVSVE
+289 MEKYLEDGDVP
-302 TLKRCIKAGAISGAF
+302 TDILKRAIKKGTISGEF
-317 RPVLCGTAFKNKG
+317 RPVLCGSSFKNKG

-336 AVLDYLPSPVDVP
+336 AVVDYLPSPVDIE
-349 GIRVAPEEGQ
+349 GIKVAPEEGQ
-359 DDDPNARRIKADP
+359 DETAERRVIPA
-372 NAPFAGLAF
+372 NETEPFAGLAF
-381 KIINDKYGTLTFV
+381 KIINDKYGNLTFV
-394 RVYAGTLKSSDTV
+394 RVYRGVLRSGDQV
-407 MNTTKGHKER
+407 LNTTKGHKER
-417 IGRMFQMHAD
+417 VGRMFQMHAD
-427 KRAEIKEVHAGD
+427 KREEIKEVFAGD

-453 TLASSDDP
+453 TLADAADP

-525 IIIDRLKREY
+525 IIIDRLRREY

-549 ETISKSHTETYTH
+549 ETITKSHTETYTH

-571 YAEVKIVFEPQE
+571 YAEVKITFEPKE
-583 RNEGVLF
+583 RNEGIEFV
-590 ENKVVGGTVPKEYIP
+590 NAVVGGAIPKEYIP
-605 AVEKGIRNQ
+605 AVDKGIKVQ

-629 YTLVDG
+629 FTLVDG

-644 LAFEIAAKAC
+644 LAFEIAGKAC
-654 FREGMKKAGPI
+654 FREGMKKAGPV

-672 VEITTPQDHVG
+672 VEVTTPQDHVG

-688 LNRRRGQIQNQESSG
+688 LNRRRGVIQSQDMAGTS
-703 STVIVRAH
+703 VIVRAH
-711 VPLKEMFGYISH
+711 VPLKEMFGYISN
-723 LRSMTKGRASFTMQF
+723 LRGMTKGRASFSMQF

-746 NIADEIMTKSA
+746 NVAEEIMKQSA

>member
-1 MCIAPDG
+1 MS
-8 GRRLAGPE
+8 
-16 TAALKAAPHGIQ
+16 T
-28 PAGLAK
+28 
-34 PAALPQKPP
+34 
-43 NQRHPKSDA
+43 
-52 APFCMTA
+52 
-59 DVEAFMADFD
+59 D
-69 LGKIRNIGIT
+69 LSKIRNIGIT

-101 RIGEVH
+101 KIGEVH
-107 DGNTTTDYMDQ
+107 DGNTTTDYMEQ

-162 DGAIFIIEGVAGVQ
+162 DGAVFIIEGVAGVQ

-204 ADFFR
+204 ADFYR
-209 AFATLKEKLDI
+209 AFDTLKEKLDI

-233 SFLGVIDLVEMKAI
+233 QFVGVVDLIEMKAI

-260 EEIPEAMKEQAAEYR
+260 APIPDDLMEKAKEAR
-275 QNLLDTALSVDNEA
+275 QNLLDTALSVDDA
-289 MEEYFDKGDVSVE
+289 GMEEYFDKGDVEVA
-302 TLKRCIKAGAISGAF
+302 TLKRAIKTGTITGAF

-336 AVLDYLPSPVDVP
+336 AVLDYLPAPIDVP
-349 GIRVAPEEGQ
+349 GISIAAEEGEE
-359 DDDPNARRIKADP
+359 DGEFSDRRRIKADP

-381 KIINDKYGTLTFV
+381 KIINDKYGALTFV
-394 RVYAGTLKSSDTV
+394 RVYAGTLRTGDTV
-407 MNTTKGHKER
+407 MNTTKEEKQR
-417 IGRMFQMHAD
+417 VGRMFQMHAD
-427 KRAEIKEVHAGD
+427 KRAEIKEVSAGD
-439 IAAFVGLKDTGTGD
+439 IAAFVGLKDTTTGD
-453 TLASSDDP
+453 TLASMDDP

-476 SVEPKT
+476 SVEPAT
-482 KEGVEK
+482 KDSVEK
-488 MTLGLQKLA
+488 MTIGLQKLA
-497 GEDPSLRLK
+497 SEDPSLRLK
-506 TDQETGQT
+506 TDQESGQT

-525 IIIDRLKREY
+525 IIIDRLRREF
-535 GVDANIGAPQVAYR
+535 GVQANVGAPQVAYR
-549 ETISKSHTETYTH
+549 ETISKAHTEVYTH

-571 YAEVKIVFEPQE
+571 YAEVKIIFEPTE
-583 RNEGVLF
+583 RNTGVVF
-590 ENKVVGGTVPKEYIP
+590 ENKVVGGAIPKEYIP
-605 AVEKGIRNQ
+605 AVEKGIKVQ

-620 AGFPTVDFK
+620 AGFQTVDFK
-629 YTLVDG
+629 FTLVDG

-654 FREGMKKAGPI
+654 FREGMKKATPI

-672 VEITTPQDHVG
+672 VEVTTPNDHVG

-703 STVIVRAH
+703 STVMVRAH
-711 VPLKEMFGYISH
+711 VPLKEMFGYISD

-746 NIADEIMTKSA
+746 NVADEIVKKSA

>member
-1 MCIAPDG
+1 VAVTPLD
-8 GRRLAGPE
+8 
-16 TAALKAAPHGIQ
+16 
-28 PAGLAK
+28 
-34 PAALPQKPP
+34 
-43 NQRHPKSDA
+43 
-52 APFCMTA
+52 
-59 DVEAFMADFD
+59 
-69 LGKIRNIGIT
+69 KIRNIGIT

-101 RIGEVH
+101 KIGEVH
-107 DGNTTTDYMDQ
+107 DGNTTTDYMEQ

-131 TCEWKDHRINIID
+131 TCEWKDYRINIID

-189 NVPRIIFINKLDRTG
+189 KVPRIIFINKLDRTG
-204 ADFFR
+204 ADFYR

-220 VALPLQLPIGIED
+220 VALPLQLPIGVED
-233 SFLGVIDLVEMKAI
+233 GFLGVVDLVEMKAI

-253 LGAKFHD
+253 LGAKYHYED
-260 EEIPEAMKEQAAEYR
+260 IPPDMAELVQEHR
-275 QNLLDTALSVDNEA
+275 QTLLDTALSVDNEA
-289 MEEYFDKGDVSVE
+289 MEEYFEHGDVSIE
-302 TLKRCIKAGAISGAF
+302 TMKRCIKRGTIDGTF

-336 AVLDYLPSPVDVP
+336 AVIDYLPSPIDVP
-349 GIRVAPEEGQ
+349 GIAVALEEGEE
-359 DDDPNARRIKADP
+359 DGDNPNRRRIKADP
-372 NAPFAGLAF
+372 KAPFAGLAF

-394 RVYAGTLKSSDTV
+394 RVYAGTLKSGDMV
-407 MNTTKGHKER
+407 QNTTKGHRER

-427 KRAEIKEVHAGD
+427 KRAEIKEVEAGD

-453 TLASSDDP
+453 TLASNDDP
-461 VVLERMAFPV
+461 VILERMAFPV

-476 SVEPKT
+476 SVEPRT
-482 KEGVEK
+482 KEAVEK

-497 GEDPSLRLK
+497 GEDPSLRLR

-525 IIIDRLKREY
+525 IIIDRLRREY
-535 GVDANIGAPQVAYR
+535 GVDCNIGAPQVAYR
-549 ETISKSHTETYTH
+549 ETISKTHTETYTH

-571 YAEVKIVFEPQE
+571 YAEVKIIFQPLE
-583 RNEGVLF
+583 RNTGIVF
-590 ENKVVGGTVPKEYIP
+590 ENKVVGGSVPKEYIP
-605 AVEKGIRNQ
+605 AVEKGIKVQ

-629 YTLVDG
+629 YTLIDG

-654 FREGMKKAGPI
+654 FREGMKNATPI

-672 VEITTPQDHVG
+672 VEVTTPQDHVG

-688 LNRRRGQIQNQESSG
+688 LNRRRGMIQNQESSG

-746 NIADEIMTKSA
+746 NVADEIMKKSA

>member
-1 MCIAPDG
+1 VTDTPLD
-8 GRRLAGPE
+8 
-16 TAALKAAPHGIQ
+16 
-28 PAGLAK
+28 
-34 PAALPQKPP
+34 
-43 NQRHPKSDA
+43 
-52 APFCMTA
+52 
-59 DVEAFMADFD
+59 
-69 LGKIRNIGIT
+69 KIRNIGIT

-86 TTTTERILYYTGVSH
+86 TTTTERILYYTGESH
-101 RIGEVH
+101 KIGEVH

-131 TCEWKDHRINIID
+131 TCNWKDVRINIID

-162 DGAIFIIEGVAGVQ
+162 DGAVFIIEGVAGVQ

-189 NVPRIIFINKLDRTG
+189 KVPRIIFINKLDRTG
-204 ADFFR
+204 ADFYR

-220 VALPLQLPIGIED
+220 VALPLQLPIGEED
-233 SFLGVIDLVEMKAI
+233 KFLGVVDLIEMKAI

-253 LGAKFHD
+253 LGAKYHY
-260 EEIPEAMKEQAAEYR
+260 EEIPEHLAELAAEHR
-275 QNLLDTALSVDNEA
+275 QTLLDTALAVDDA
-289 MEEYFDKGDVSVE
+289 GMEEYFEKGDVSIE
-302 TLKRCIKAGAISGAF
+302 TLKRAIKRGTIDGTF

-336 AVLDYLPSPVDVP
+336 AVIDYLPSPVDVP
-349 GIRVAPEEGQ
+349 GIAVALDEGV
-359 DDDPNARRIKADP
+359 DENEHPDRRRIPANPK
-372 NAPFAGLAF
+372 APFAGLAF

-394 RVYAGTLKSSDTV
+394 RVYAGTLKTGDTV
-407 MNTTKGHKER
+407 MNTTKDHKER

-427 KRAEIKEVHAGD
+427 KRAEIKEVGAGD

-476 SVEPKT
+476 SVEPRT
-482 KEGVEK
+482 KEAVEK

-497 GEDPSLRLK
+497 GEDPSLRLR

-525 IIIDRLKREY
+525 IIIDRLRREY
-535 GVDANIGAPQVAYR
+535 GVDCNIGAPQVAYR
-549 ETISKSHTETYTH
+549 ETISKAWTETYTH

-571 YAEVKIVFEPQE
+571 YAEVKIIFEPLE
-583 RNEGVLF
+583 RNTGVVF
-590 ENKVVGGTVPKEYIP
+590 ENKVVGGSVPKEYIP
-605 AVEKGIRNQ
+605 AVEKGIRVQ

-654 FREGMKKAGPI
+654 FREGMKKATPI

-688 LNRRRGQIQNQESSG
+688 LNRRRGIIQNQESSG
-703 STVIVRAH
+703 STILVRGQ

-746 NIADEIMTKSA
+746 NVADEIMKKSA

>member
-1 MCIAPDG
+1 VSAMSLD
-8 GRRLAGPE
+8 
-16 TAALKAAPHGIQ
+16 
-28 PAGLAK
+28 
-34 PAALPQKPP
+34 
-43 NQRHPKSDA
+43 
-52 APFCMTA
+52 
-59 DVEAFMADFD
+59 
-69 LGKIRNIGIT
+69 KIRNIGIT

-86 TTTTERILYYTGVSH
+86 TTTTERILYYTGMSYK
-101 RIGEVH
+101 IGEVH
-107 DGNTTTDYMDQ
+107 EGTTTTDYMEQ

-125 ITSAAV
+125 ITSATV
-131 TCEWKDHRINIID
+131 TCEWHDHRINIID

-189 NVPRIIFINKLDRTG
+189 NVPRVIFINKLDRTG
-204 ADFFR
+204 ADFYR
-209 AFATLKEKLDI
+209 ATATLKEKLDI

-233 SFLGVIDLVEMKAI
+233 QFVGVVDLVEMKAI

-253 LGAKFHD
+253 LGAKYHD
-260 EEIPEAMKEQAAEYR
+260 APIPEDLQEQAREYR
-275 QNLLDTALSVDNEA
+275 QMLLDTALSVDDAA
-289 MEEYFDKGDVSVE
+289 MEEYFEHGDVSVA
-302 TLKRCIKAGAISGAF
+302 TLKRCIKAGTIAGTF

-336 AVLDYLPSPVDVP
+336 AVIDYLPSPVDVP
-349 GIRVAPEEGQ
+349 GIKVAVAEGEDEQ
-359 DDDPNARRIKADP
+359 VEGRRIKADP

-394 RVYAGTLKSSDTV
+394 RVYAGTLKTGDMV
-407 MNTTKGHKER
+407 LNTTREHRER

-427 KRAEIKEVHAGD
+427 KRQEIKEVSAGD
-439 IAAFVGLKDTGTGD
+439 IAAFVGLKDTATGD
-453 TLASSDDP
+453 TLASAQDP

-482 KEGVEK
+482 KESIEK
-488 MTLGLQKLA
+488 MSLGLQKLA
-497 GEDPSLRLK
+497 GEDPSLRLR
-506 TDQETGQT
+506 TDQESGQT

-525 IIIDRLKREY
+525 IIIDRLRREY
-535 GVDANIGAPQVAYR
+535 GVEANIGAPQVAYR
-549 ETISKSHTETYTH
+549 ETISRPHTEIYTH
-562 KKQSGGSGQ
+562 KKQTGGSGQ
-571 YAEVKIVFEPQE
+571 YAEVKILFEPLERNGGFVFE
-583 RNEGVLF
+583 NE
-590 ENKVVGGTVPKEYIP
+590 VVGGAIPREYIP
-605 AVEKGIRNQ
+605 AVEKGLRMQ

-629 YTLVDG
+629 ASLLDG

-644 LAFEIAAKAC
+644 LAFEIAAKAA
-654 FREGMKKAGPI
+654 FRDGMKKAAPI

-672 VEITTPQDHVG
+672 VEVTTPQDHVG

-688 LNRRRGQIQNQESSG
+688 LNRRRGMIQSQDSAG
-703 STVIVRAH
+703 STIIVRAH
-711 VPLKEMFGYISH
+711 VPLKEMFGYISD
-723 LRSMTKGRASFTMQF
+723 LRGMTKGRASFTMQF

-746 NIADEIMTKSA
+746 NIADEIMAKSA

>member
-1 MCIAPDG
+1 MSSTPLD
-8 GRRLAGPE
+8 
-16 TAALKAAPHGIQ
+16 
-28 PAGLAK
+28 
-34 PAALPQKPP
+34 
-43 NQRHPKSDA
+43 
-52 APFCMTA
+52 
-59 DVEAFMADFD
+59 
-69 LGKIRNIGIT
+69 KIRNIGIT

-101 RIGEVH
+101 KIGEVH
-107 DGNTTTDYMDQ
+107 DGNTTTDYMEQ

-131 TCEWKDHRINIID
+131 TCSWKDHRINIID

-162 DGAIFIIEGVAGVQ
+162 DGAVFIIEGVAGVQ

-204 ADFFR
+204 ADFYR
-209 AFATLKEKLDI
+209 AFDTLKEKLDI

-233 SFLGVIDLVEMKAI
+233 QFVGVVDLVEMKAI

-260 EEIPEAMKEQAAEYR
+260 EEIPADLIEKAKEYR
-275 QNLLDTALSVDNEA
+275 QLLLDTALAVDDA
-289 MEEYFDKGDVSVE
+289 GMEEYFDKGDVSVN
-302 TLKRCIKAGAISGAF
+302 TLKRAIKTGTITGAF

-336 AVLDYLPSPVDVP
+336 AVIEYLPSPVDVP
-349 GIRVAPEEGQ
+349 GIKVALEEGQ
-359 DDDPNARRIKADP
+359 VGEEEHEDQRRIKADP
-372 NAPFAGLAF
+372 RATFAGLAF

-394 RVYAGTLKSSDTV
+394 RVYSGTLKSGDSV
-407 MNTTKGHKER
+407 LNTTKGHKER

-427 KRAEIKEVHAGD
+427 KREEIKEVVAGD

-453 TLASSDDP
+453 TLASGEDP

-476 SVEPKT
+476 SVEPRT
-482 KEGVEK
+482 KESVEK
-488 MTLGLQKLA
+488 MTLALQKLA
-497 GEDPSLRLK
+497 GEDPSLRLR

-525 IIIDRLKREY
+525 IIIDRLRREY

-549 ETISKSHTETYTH
+549 ETISRAHTETYTH

-571 YAEVKIVFEPQE
+571 YAEVKIIFEPLE
-583 RNEGVLF
+583 RNGGVVF
-590 ENKVVGGTVPKEYIP
+590 ENKIVGGAVPKEYIP
-605 AVEKGIRNQ
+605 AVEKGIKVQ

-629 YTLVDG
+629 FTLVDG
-635 KYHDVDSSA
+635 KFHDVDSSA

-688 LNRRRGQIQNQESSG
+688 LNRRRGMIQNQESSG
-703 STVIVRAH
+703 STVIVRAL
-711 VPLKEMFGYISH
+711 VPLKEMFGYISQ

-746 NIADEIMTKSA
+746 NIADEIMAKSA

>member
-1 MCIAPDG
+1 MSA
-8 GRRLAGPE
+8 
-16 TAALKAAPHGIQ
+16 
-28 PAGLAK
+28 
-34 PAALPQKPP
+34 
-43 NQRHPKSDA
+43 KSD
-52 APFCMTA
+52 
-59 DVEAFMADFD
+59 
-69 LGKIRNIGIT
+69 LSLIRNIGIT

-101 RIGEVH
+101 KIGEVH
-107 DGNTTTDYMDQ
+107 EGNTTTDYMAQ

-131 TCEWKDHRINIID
+131 TCEWEGRRINIID

-204 ADFFR
+204 ADFYY
-209 AFATLKEKLDI
+209 AFSTLKEKLDI
-220 VALPLQLPIGIED
+220 VAIPLQLPIGTEEN
-233 SFLGVIDLVEMKAI
+233 FVGVVDLVEMRAI

-253 LGAKFHD
+253 LGAKFHY
-260 EEIPEAMKEQAAEYR
+260 EEIPADLKEKAAEAR
-275 QNLLDTALSVDNEA
+275 ENLLDTALSVDNAA
-289 MEEYFDKGDVSVE
+289 MEEYFEKGDVDVA
-302 TLKRCIKAGAISGAF
+302 TLKRCIKKGTIAGDF

-336 AVLDYLPSPVDVP
+336 AVIDFLPAPDDVEGIRIAPPEDEEVDENKLPIIPVDP
-349 GIRVAPEEGQ
+349 DG
-359 DDDPNARRIKADP
+359 K
-372 NAPFAGLAF
+372 FAGLAF

-394 RVYAGTLKSSDTV
+394 RVYRGVLRTGDTV
-407 MNTTKGHKER
+407 LNTTKGHKER
-417 IGRMFQMHAD
+417 IGRIFQMHAD
-427 KRAEIKEVHAGD
+427 KREELKEVHAGD
-439 IAAFVGLKDTGTGD
+439 IAAFVGLKDTQTGD
-453 TLASSDDP
+453 TLADPADP
-461 VVLERMAFPV
+461 VVLERMTFPI

-482 KEGVEK
+482 KDGVEK
-488 MTLGLQKLA
+488 MTLALQKLS

-514 ILSGMGELHLE
+514 ILSGMGELHLD
-525 IIIDRLKREY
+525 IIIDRLRREY
-535 GVDANIGAPQVAYR
+535 GVEANIGAPQVAYR
-549 ETISKSHTETYTH
+549 ETITQAHTETYTH

-571 YAEVKIVFEPQE
+571 FAEVKIEFAPVE
-583 RNEGVLF
+583 RNEGISF

-605 AVEKGIRNQ
+605 AVDKGIQ
-614 ADTGVL
+614 AQASTGVL

-629 YTLVDG
+629 FTLLDG

-654 FREGMKKAGPI
+654 FREGMKKAGPV

-672 VEITTPQDHVG
+672 VEVTTPNDHVG

-688 LNRRRGQIQNQESSG
+688 LNRRRGMIQSQETAG
-703 STVIVRAH
+703 STVMVRAA

-746 NIADEIMTKSA
+746 NVAEEIMAQSA

>member
-1 MCIAPDG
+1 MSIVPLD
-8 GRRLAGPE
+8 
-16 TAALKAAPHGIQ
+16 
-28 PAGLAK
+28 
-34 PAALPQKPP
+34 
-43 NQRHPKSDA
+43 
-52 APFCMTA
+52 
-59 DVEAFMADFD
+59 
-69 LGKIRNIGIT
+69 KIRNIGIT

-101 RIGEVH
+101 KIGEVH
-107 DGNTTTDYMDQ
+107 DGNTTTDYMEQ

-131 TCEWKDHRINIID
+131 TCEWHDTRINIID

-233 SFLGVIDLVEMKAI
+233 KFVGVVDLVEMKAI
-247 IWEGGE
+247 VWEGGE
-253 LGAKFHD
+253 LGAKYHD
-260 EEIPEAMKEQAAEYR
+260 EPIPEDLADQAKEYR
-275 QNLLDTALSVDNEA
+275 QLLLDTALSVDNAA
-289 MEEYFDKGDVSVE
+289 MEEYFEHGDVAVA
-302 TLKRCIKAGAISGAF
+302 TLKRCIKAGTISGAF

-336 AVLDYLPSPVDVP
+336 AVIDYLPSPVDVP
-349 GIRVAPEEGQ
+349 GISVATEEG
-359 DDDPNARRIKADP
+359 DAEDLVRRRIKANPD
-372 NAPFAGLAF
+372 APFAGLAF

-394 RVYAGTLKSSDTV
+394 RVYAGTLKSGDTV
-407 MNTTKGHKER
+407 LNTTKDHRER

-427 KRAEIKEVHAGD
+427 KRAEIKEVSAGD

-453 TLASSDDP
+453 TLVAANDP

-482 KEGVEK
+482 KESVEK
-488 MTLGLQKLA
+488 MTMGLQKLA
-497 GEDPSLRLK
+497 GEDPSLRLRS
-506 TDQETGQT
+506 DQETGQT

-525 IIIDRLKREY
+525 IIIDRLRREY
-535 GVDANIGAPQVAYR
+535 GVEANIGAPQVAYR
-549 ETISKSHTETYTH
+549 ETISKAHTETYTH

-571 YAEVKIVFEPQE
+571 YAEVKINFEPLE
-583 RNEGVLF
+583 RNSGVVF

-605 AVEKGIRNQ
+605 AVEKGIRVQ

-629 YTLVDG
+629 YVLVDG

-688 LNRRRGQIQNQESSG
+688 LNRRRGTIQNQESSG

-711 VPLKEMFGYISH
+711 VPLKEMFGYISD

-738 HHYDPVPR
+738 NHYEPVPR
-746 NIADEIMTKSA
+746 NIAEEIMAKTA

>member
-1 MCIAPDG
+1 
-8 GRRLAGPE
+8 
-16 TAALKAAPHGIQ
+16 
-28 PAGLAK
+28 
-34 PAALPQKPP
+34 
-43 NQRHPKSDA
+43 
-52 APFCMTA
+52 
-59 DVEAFMADFD
+59 MARTP
-69 LGKIRNIGIT
+69 LERIRNIGIT

-86 TTTTERILYYTGVSH
+86 TTTTERILYYTGKSH
-101 RIGEVH
+101 KIGEVH
-107 DGNTTTDYMDQ
+107 DGNTTTDYMAQ

-131 TCEWKDHRINIID
+131 TAEWKDYRINVID

-162 DGAIFIIEGVAGVQ
+162 DGAVFIIEGVAGVQ

-189 NVPRIIFINKLDRTG
+189 NVPRLIYINKLDRTG
-204 ADFFR
+204 ADFYR
-209 AFATLKEKLDI
+209 AADTLTEKLGI
-220 VALPLQLPIGIED
+220 NWVALQLPIGIED
-233 SFLGVIDLVEMKAI
+233 NLKGIVDLVEMNAVV
-247 IWEGGE
+247 WQGDE
-253 LGAKFHD
+253 LGAKFD
-260 EEIPEAMKEQAAEYR
+260 IVEIPADMKEKAQEWREKMLDAVVAA
-275 QNLLDTALSVDNEA
+275 DDEA
-289 MEEYFDKGDVSVE
+289 MEKYLEDGDVP
-302 TLKRCIKAGAISGAF
+302 TDILKRAIKKGTISGEF
-317 RPVLCGTAFKNKG
+317 RPVVCGSSFKNKG

-336 AVLDYLPSPVDVP
+336 AVIDYLPSPVDIE
-349 GIRVAPEEGQ
+349 GIKVAPEEGQ
-359 DDDPNARRIKADP
+359 DETAERRVIPADE

-381 KIINDKYGTLTFV
+381 KIINDKYGNLTFV
-394 RVYAGTLKSSDTV
+394 RVYRGVLRSGDTV
-407 MNTTKGHKER
+407 MNTTKEGKER
-417 IGRMFQMHAD
+417 VGRMFQMHAD
-427 KRAEIKEVHAGD
+427 KREEIKEVFAGD

-453 TLASSDDP
+453 TLASSEDP

-482 KEGVEK
+482 KEGIEK

-535 GVDANIGAPQVAYR
+535 GVDANVGAPQVAYR
-549 ETISKSHTETYTH
+549 ETISKPHTEVYTH

-571 YAEVKIVFEPQE
+571 YAEVKITFEPKE
-583 RNEGVLF
+583 RNEGVEF
-590 ENKVVGGTVPKEYIP
+590 VNAIVGGAVPKEYIP
-605 AVEKGIRNQ
+605 AVEKGIKVQ

-644 LAFEIAAKAC
+644 LAFEIAGKAC
-654 FREGMKKAGPI
+654 FREGMKKAGPV

-672 VEITTPQDHVG
+672 VEVTTPQDHVG

-688 LNRRRGQIQNQESSG
+688 LNRRRGMIQSQDMAGTS
-703 STVIVRAH
+703 VIVRAH
-711 VPLKEMFGYISH
+711 VPLKEMFGYISN
-723 LRSMTKGRASFTMQF
+723 LRGMTKGRASFSMQF

-746 NIADEIMTKSA
+746 NVAEEIMKQSA

>member
-1 MCIAPDG
+1 MSGSSLD
-8 GRRLAGPE
+8 R
-16 TAALKAAPHGIQ
+16 
-28 PAGLAK
+28 
-34 PAALPQKPP
+34 
-43 NQRHPKSDA
+43 
-52 APFCMTA
+52 
-59 DVEAFMADFD
+59 
-69 LGKIRNIGIT
+69 IRNIGIT

-107 DGNTTTDYMDQ
+107 DGNTTTDYMEQ

-162 DGAIFIIEGVAGVQ
+162 DGAVFIIEGVAGVQ

-204 ADFFR
+204 ADFYR
-209 AFATLKEKLDI
+209 AAATLKEKLDI

-233 SFLGVIDLVEMKAI
+233 TFIGVVDLVEMKAI
-247 IWEGGE
+247 VWEGGE
-253 LGAKFHD
+253 LGAKYHD
-260 EEIPEAMKEQAAEYR
+260 EPIPDDLKERAAEYR
-275 QNLLDTALSVDNEA
+275 QVLLDTALSVDDA
-289 MEEYFDKGDVSVE
+289 GMEEYFEKGDVEVA
-302 TLKRCIKAGAISGAF
+302 TLKRAIKTGTISGAF

-349 GIRVAPEEGQ
+349 GISIAAEEGEE
-359 DDDPNARRIKADP
+359 DGEHSDRRRIKADP
-372 NAPFAGLAF
+372 KAPFAGLAF

-394 RVYAGTLKSSDTV
+394 RVYAGTLKSGDTV
-407 MNTTKGHKER
+407 MNTTKDHRER

-453 TLASSDDP
+453 TLASQDDP

-482 KEGVEK
+482 KESVEK
-488 MTLGLQKLA
+488 MTIGLQKLA
-497 GEDPSLRLK
+497 GEDPSLRLR

-535 GVDANIGAPQVAYR
+535 AVEANIGAPQVAYR
-549 ETISKSHTETYTH
+549 ETISKTHTETYTH
-562 KKQSGGSGQ
+562 KKQTGGSGQ
-571 YAEVKIVFEPQE
+571 FAEVKIIFAPQE

-590 ENKVVGGTVPKEYIP
+590 ENKVVGGSVPREYIP
-605 AVEKGIRNQ
+605 AVEKGIKVQ

-672 VEITTPQDHVG
+672 VEVTTPNDHVG

-688 LNRRRGQIQNQESSG
+688 LNRRRGMIQSQESAG
-703 STVIVRAH
+703 STVMVRAH
-711 VPLKEMFGYISH
+711 VPLKEMFGYISD

-746 NIADEIMTKSA
+746 NIADEIMAKSA

>member
-1 MCIAPDG
+1 MSG
-8 GRRLAGPE
+8 
-16 TAALKAAPHGIQ
+16 H
-28 PAGLAK
+28 
-34 PAALPQKPP
+34 
-43 NQRHPKSDA
+43 SD
-52 APFCMTA
+52 
-59 DVEAFMADFD
+59 
-69 LGKIRNIGIT
+69 LSKIRNIGFT

-86 TTTTERILYYTGVSH
+86 TTTTERILFYTGVSH
-101 RIGEVH
+101 KIGEVH
-107 DGNTTTDYMDQ
+107 DGNTTTDYMEQ

-162 DGAIFIIEGVAGVQ
+162 DGAVFIIEGVAGVQ

-189 NVPRIIFINKLDRTG
+189 NVPRVIFINKLDRTG
-204 ADFFR
+204 ADFYR
-209 AFATLKEKLDI
+209 AFDTLKEKLDI
-220 VALPLQLPIGIED
+220 VALPLQLPIGTED
-233 SFLGVIDLVEMKAI
+233 TFLGVVDLVEMKAI

-260 EEIPEAMKEQAAEYR
+260 EPIPEDMLEKAKEHR
-275 QNLLDTALSVDNEA
+275 QTLLDTALAVDDEG
-289 MEEYFDKGDVSVE
+289 MEEYFEHGDVSVA
-302 TLKRCIKAGAISGAF
+302 TLKRAIKKGTISGAF

-336 AVLDYLPSPVDVP
+336 SVLDYLPAPDDVE
-349 GIRVAPEEGQ
+349 GIRVAPPEGEEVDEHTLQ
-359 DDDPNARRIKADP
+359 VIPIDPNGK
-372 NAPFAGLAF
+372 FAGLAF

-394 RVYAGTLKSSDTV
+394 RVYRGVLKSGDQV

-439 IAAFVGLKDTGTGD
+439 IAAFVGLKDTVTGD
-453 TLASSDDP
+453 TLADAADP

-482 KEGVEK
+482 KDGVEK

-506 TDQETGQT
+506 TDQESGQT

-525 IIIDRLKREY
+525 IIIDRLRREY
-535 GVDANIGAPQVAYR
+535 GVDANIGAPQGAYR
-549 ETISKSHTETYTH
+549 ETITKDHTETYTH

-571 YAEVKIVFEPQE
+571 YAEVKIVFSPRE

-605 AVEKGIRNQ
+605 AVEKGIRVQ
-614 ADTGVL
+614 AETGVL

-629 YTLVDG
+629 YTLIDG

-654 FREGMKKAGPI
+654 FREGMKRASPV

-672 VEITTPQDHVG
+672 VECTTPQDHVG

-688 LNRRRGQIQNQESSG
+688 LNRRRGMIQSQESSG
-703 STVIVRAH
+703 STVMVRAH
-711 VPLKEMFGYISH
+711 VPLKEMFGYISD

-746 NIADEIMTKSA
+746 NIADEIMAKSA

>member
-1 MCIAPDG
+1 
-8 GRRLAGPE
+8 
-16 TAALKAAPHGIQ
+16 
-28 PAGLAK
+28 
-34 PAALPQKPP
+34 
-43 NQRHPKSDA
+43 
-52 APFCMTA
+52 
-59 DVEAFMADFD
+59 MAHSP
-69 LGKIRNIGIT
+69 LEKIRNIGIT

-86 TTTTERILYYTGVSH
+86 TTTTERILYYTGKSH
-101 RIGEVH
+101 KIGEVH
-107 DGNTTTDYMDQ
+107 DGNTTTDYMEQ

-131 TCEWKDHRINIID
+131 TAMWNDNRINIID

-204 ADFFR
+204 ADFYK
-209 AFATLKEKLDI
+209 AAATLTEKLGI
-220 VALPLQLPIGIED
+220 NWVALQLPIGIED
-233 SFLGVIDLVEMKAI
+233 QLKGVVDLVEMKAL
-247 IWEGGE
+247 IWEGDE
-253 LGAKFHD
+253 LGAKYH
-260 EEIPEAMKEQAAEYR
+260 EAPIPADMADKVAEYR
-275 QNLLDTALSVDNEA
+275 QILLDTAVGIDETA
-289 MEEYFDKGDVSVE
+289 MEEYFADGNVSTE
-302 TLKRCIKAGAISGAF
+302 TLKRCIKKGTISGEF
-317 RPVLCGTAFKNKG
+317 RPVLCGSAFKNKG

-336 AVLDYLPSPVDVP
+336 AVIDYLPSPVDVE
-349 GIRVAPEEGQ
+349 GIKVAPEEGQ
-359 DDDPNARRIKADP
+359 DETAERRIIPVKP
-372 NAPFAGLAF
+372 EGNFAGLAF
-381 KIINDKYGTLTFV
+381 KIINDKYGNLTFV
-394 RVYAGTLKSSDTV
+394 RVYSGILRQGDMV

-427 KRAEIKEVHAGD
+427 KREEIKEVIAGD

-453 TLASSDDP
+453 TLASQEDP

-482 KEGVEK
+482 KDAVEK
-488 MTLGLQKLA
+488 MSIGLGKLA
-497 GEDPSLRLK
+497 GEDPSLRVK

-525 IIIDRLKREY
+525 IIVDRLRREY
-535 GVDANIGAPQVAYR
+535 NVDCNIGAPQVAYR
-549 ETISKSHTETYTH
+549 ETITKPHTETYTH

-571 YAEVKIVFEPQE
+571 YAEVKIAFEPLD
-583 RNEGVLF
+583 RNTGIEFV
-590 ENKVVGGTVPKEYIP
+590 NAIVGGSVPKEYIP
-605 AVEKGIRNQ
+605 AVDKGIKVQ

-629 YTLVDG
+629 FSLVDG

-654 FREGMKKAGPI
+654 FREGMKKAGPV

-672 VEITTPQDHVG
+672 VEVTTPQDHVG

-688 LNRRRGQIQNQESSG
+688 LNRRRGVIQNQDMAGTS
-703 STVIVRAH
+703 VIVRAH
-711 VPLKEMFGYISH
+711 VPLKEMFGYISN
-723 LRSMTKGRASFTMQF
+723 LRGMTKGRASFSMQF

-746 NIADEIMTKSA
+746 NVADEIMKAAG

>member
-1 MCIAPDG
+1 MKRPFVYGDLKVSDTP
-8 GRRLAGPE
+8 LA
-16 TAALKAAPHGIQ
+16 
-28 PAGLAK
+28 
-34 PAALPQKPP
+34 
-43 NQRHPKSDA
+43 R
-52 APFCMTA
+52 
-59 DVEAFMADFD
+59 
-69 LGKIRNIGIT
+69 IRNIGIT

-86 TTTTERILYYTGVSH
+86 TTTTERILFYTGESH
-101 RIGEVH
+101 KIGEVH
-107 DGNTTTDYMDQ
+107 DGNTTTDYMEQ

-131 TCEWKDHRINIID
+131 TCEWKDTRINIID

-209 AFATLKEKLDI
+209 AFDTLKEKLDI
-220 VALPLQLPIGIED
+220 VALPLQLPIGEED
-233 SFLGVIDLVEMKAI
+233 KFIGVVDLVEMKAI
-247 IWEGGE
+247 IWEGGD
-253 LGAKFHD
+253 LGAKYHD
-260 EEIPEAMKEQAAEYR
+260 EPIPAELAAKAAEYR
-275 QNLLDTALSVDNEA
+275 QTLLDTAVSVDEKA
-289 MEEYFDKGDVSVE
+289 MEEYFENGDVSVA
-302 TLKRCIKAGAISGAF
+302 TLKACIKKGTISGEF

-336 AVLDYLPSPVDVP
+336 AVVDYLPSPIDVP
-349 GIRVAPEEGQ
+349 GIAVALDEGV
-359 DDDPNARRIKADP
+359 DETLHPDRRRIKADP
-372 NAPFAGLAF
+372 KAPFAGLAF

-394 RVYAGTLKSSDTV
+394 RVYAGMLKSGDTV
-407 MNTTKGHKER
+407 MNTTKGHRER

-427 KRAEIKEVHAGD
+427 KRAEIKEVEAGD

-453 TLASSDDP
+453 TLAAAEDQ

-476 SVEPKT
+476 SVEPRT
-482 KEGVEK
+482 KEAVEK

-497 GEDPSLRLK
+497 GEDPSLRLR

-525 IIIDRLKREY
+525 IIIDRLRREY
-535 GVDANIGAPQVAYR
+535 GVDCNIGAPQVAYR
-549 ETISKSHTETYTH
+549 ETISRPHTETYTH
-562 KKQSGGSGQ
+562 KKQTGGSGQ
-571 YAEVKIVFEPQE
+571 YAEVKILFEPTE
-583 RNEGVLF
+583 RNGGIVF
-590 ENKVVGGTVPKEYIP
+590 ENKVVGGSIPKEYIP
-605 AVEKGIRNQ
+605 AVEKGIKVQ

-629 YTLVDG
+629 YTLLDG

-654 FREGMKKAGPI
+654 FRDGMKKASPI

-672 VEITTPQDHVG
+672 VEVTTPQDHVG

-703 STVIVRAH
+703 STIIVRAL

-746 NIADEIMTKSA
+746 NIADEIMAKSA